1 MTRGNLNSKIIIF
14 LILSLTSCSNGNR
27 LDIGN
32 WQTRDSR
39 IVGIDSN
46 VMFLDTIYFDFD
58 SIELSGESK
67 LNLNLLASYL
77 MDSNNESIILTGHC
91 DEIGSDIY
99 NHRLGLARAREAK
112 NYLASLGI
120 DESRI
125 AIVSRGKTDSRKVV
139 IDFR

>member
-32 WQTRDSR
+32 GQTIDH
-39 IVGIDSN
+39 GMDSN

-125 AIVSRGKTDSRKVV
+125 ALVSRGKTDSRKVV